1 MYDQL
6 LTDVFSNINVDNLS
20 VINTSFNII
29 FTCGGL
35 VDVTNP
41 KPVSMRGKLYEFS
54 STEFEDIHD
63 SLRMAESF
71 KDYIDSGEY
80 SDLLTF
86 EYDLASLSS
95 LILIFLESPGS
106 LVELGIF
113 SMQPEFFNKLCIIV
127 PEEEVSKED
136 SFIYLGP
143 LKKLKISNN
152 SSVMVYPFNEG
163 GGAYNSD
170 NWNDI
175 CCDISNK
182 LGGVNKQERFKVESS
197 GHASMLILEIINIA
211 FPIQITEIELSLKA
225 IGISIQRKK
234 IQQLIYVLTMLGFVE
249 KKSRST
255 NIFYFPKYSFMSE
268 TYVKIGKYRDG
279 TSFDKNK
286 NKIRLKTELY
296 GDLKDK
302 ESRRISLL
310 KRYSDENS

>member
-1 MYDQL
+1 MYDQS

-29 FTCGGL
+29 FACGGL
-35 VDVTNP
+35 VDVQEP
-41 KPVSMRGKLYEFS
+41 KPVSMRGKLYDFS
-54 STEFEDIHD
+54 ATKFESIHD

-113 SMQPEFFNKLCIIV
+113 AMQPEFFNKLCIIV
-127 PEEEVSKED
+127 PEEEVEKED

-143 LKKLKISNN
+143 LKKLKMTSN
-152 SSVMVYPFNEG
+152 SSVMVYPFKED
-163 GGAYNSD
+163 GGAYTND
-170 NWNDI
+170 TWNDI
-175 CCDISNK
+175 CCDIDNK
-182 LGGVNKQERFKVESS
+182 LGDINRQEKFKDKNP
-197 GHASMLILEIINIA
+197 GHTSMLILEIINIA
-211 FPIQITEIELSLKA
+211 FPIQVTEIELSLKL
-225 IGISIQRKK
+225 IGVDIQRKK
-234 IQQLIYVLTMLGFVE
+234 IQQLIYLLTILGFVV

-255 NIFYFPKYSFMSE
+255 NVFYFPNYHFINE
-268 TYVKIGKYRDG
+268 TYVKIGRYKDG
-279 TSFDKNK
+279 RPFDKNK
-286 NKIRLKTELY
+286 NKIKLKTALY
-296 GDLKDK
+296 GELKDK

-310 KRYSDENS
+310 KGYSSENS